1 MIPGPRAELSLIRP
15 DWPAPPNVTALVTT
29 RVGGVS
35 GPPFETFNLAHHTGD
50 DWFAVE
56 ENRRVLTRLAGMS
69 RPIQWV
75 RQVHGV
81 TVADAT
87 RCDPDRVPEA
97 DAVHIRGAGAA
108 AVLTA
113 DCLPVLLADREG
125 REAAVVHAGW
135 RGLAQGIVE
144 QALQRM
150 DSPADQVL
158 AWLGPAIGPCH
169 FEVGDD
175 VRAAFPA
182 ACTDSPL
189 AAFRPGRLPGK
200 WMADLY
206 SLARSCLNQSGVTEV
221 YGGGLCTVCD
231 EARFFS
237 FRRDG
242 VTGRMAA
249 LICLNDRAWNHS
261 YA

>member
-1 MIPGPRAELSLIRP
+1 MIPVPRAEISLIRP

-50 DWFAVE
+50 DWSVVE
-56 ENRRVLTRLAGMS
+56 ENRRVLMRLAGIS
-69 RPIQWV
+69 GPIRWV

-81 TVADAT
+81 EVVDAT
-87 RCDPDRVPEA
+87 RGDPGRVPEA

-113 DCLPVLLADREG
+113 DCLPVLLVDREG

-135 RGLAQGIVE
+135 RGLARGIVE

-175 VRAAFPA
+175 VKTAFPA
-182 ACTDSPL
+182 AYTDSVPE
-189 AAFRPGRLPGK
+189 AFRPGRLPGK

-206 SLARSCLNQSGVTEV
+206 LLARACLNHSGVTDV

-231 EARFFS
+231 ETRFFS

-249 LICLNDRAWNHS
+249 LICLNNRIWNHP